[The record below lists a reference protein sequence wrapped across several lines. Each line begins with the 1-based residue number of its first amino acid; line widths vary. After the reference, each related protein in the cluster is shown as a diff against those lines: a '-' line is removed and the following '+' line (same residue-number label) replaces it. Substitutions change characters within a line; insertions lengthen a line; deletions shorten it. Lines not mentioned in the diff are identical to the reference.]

1 MENKTDFLSLFTDQQ
16 KKRIYENFRTFENL
30 KNEYNLISDDSI
42 DEILISQLK
51 HIWSLKRSDNYSYKN
66 MDELMHDLF
75 VKICLAPEGYKTNNG
90 EVFASVIG
98 IEKDNEDNYV
108 NISVVTPSMAFIDNL
123 YFSSDYDDERIESNN
138 ETDNYLLNNRFW
150 MKEYKPYY
158 YELVAHL
165 TDEELEHFNS
175 QISHLKTRSEYDD
188 NNGWSFWFKAKL
200 QEKHVQEPNDYTGI
214 LHFGGSKS
222 FANELVITSFEP
234 VATEFSK
241 MLNKTYTIKIKPNKQ
256 ACVNY
261 LNSFWGNSNSFK
273 VKILNVGQANCI
285 YIEDINSYQHFFYD
299 LGRPNSG
306 FYDWNSRKYLENSD
320 LQPNSDV
327 QNNLDSISGYNP
339 DCIIIS
345 HWHLDHFAA
354 YKDLN
359 NYGIDSVWI
368 LPKIVSKKDIKS
380 ANRLF
385 NFLVK
390 NNATVYYLNST
401 GKIYDNGVIQLLSS
415 TSANKDDPN
424 SRSLMLRI
432 KDTVFSADCLYE
444 FWPDAL
450 KNNLSD
456 VKRLVVP
463 HHCSKLS
470 ENLSGKQQE
479 TVIFN
484 SFSQTPL
491 KEAFISKGFNIYHHP
506 NPDHLVQ
513 LRKASFDIYF
523 TKNAIDYYE
532 FDIT

>member
-1 MENKTDFLSLFTDQQ
+1 MMRNRIDFLSLLSEQQ
-16 KKRIYENFRTFENL
+16 QNQIKKNLKTFENAKKEYL
-30 KNEYNLISDDSI
+30 KSE
-42 DEILISQLK
+42 DE
-51 HIWSLKRSDNYSYKN
+51 SLKKYRYRSLSAEEQERYDLICSRCEN
-66 MDELMHDLF
+66 DIHDAF
-75 VKICLAPEGYKTNNG
+75 VEFCLAPESYKTSNN
-90 EVFASVIG
+90 EVFATVVG
-98 IEKDNEDNYV
+98 IEKNWDSNYV
-108 NISVVTPSMAFIDNL
+108 SVSLVTPSMAYIDNR
-123 YFSSDYDDERIESNN
+123 YFVSGNDDEDHIWWKAYR
-138 ETDNYLLNNRFW
+138 
-150 MKEYKPYY
+150 PYY

-165 TDEELEHFNS
+165 TDEELDHFNS
-175 QISHLKTRSEYDD
+175 QISHLKTTCEFDD
-188 NNGWSFWFKAKL
+188 NKGWSFWFKAKL
-200 QEKHVQEPNDYTGI
+200 KEKQFQEPNDYMGI
-214 LHFGGSKS
+214 LHFGGSES

-234 VATEFSK
+234 VATEFNK
-241 MLNKTYTIKIKPNKQ
+241 MLNKTYKIKNKPNKQ

-306 FYDWNSRKYLENSD
+306 FYDWNSRKYLKNSD

-359 NYGIDSVWI
+359 NYGVDSVWI

-491 KEAFISKGFNIYHHP
+491 KEAFISKGFNTYHHP

>member
-1 MENKTDFLSLFTDQQ
+1 M
-16 KKRIYENFRTFENL
+16 
-30 KNEYNLISDDSI
+30 
-42 DEILISQLK
+42 
-51 HIWSLKRSDNYSYKN
+51 
-66 MDELMHDLF
+66 
-75 VKICLAPEGYKTNNG
+75 
-90 EVFASVIG
+90 
-98 IEKDNEDNYV
+98 
-108 NISVVTPSMAFIDNL
+108 
-123 YFSSDYDDERIESNN
+123 
-138 ETDNYLLNNRFW
+138 
-150 MKEYKPYY
+150 
-158 YELVAHL
+158 
-165 TDEELEHFNS
+165 
-175 QISHLKTRSEYDD
+175 
-188 NNGWSFWFKAKL
+188 
-200 QEKHVQEPNDYTGI
+200 
-214 LHFGGSKS
+214 
-222 FANELVITSFEP
+222 
-234 VATEFSK
+234 
-241 MLNKTYTIKIKPNKQ
+241 
-256 ACVNY
+256 
-261 LNSFWGNSNSFK
+261 
-273 VKILNVGQANCI
+273 
-285 YIEDINSYQHFFYD
+285 
-299 LGRPNSG
+299 
-306 FYDWNSRKYLENSD
+306 
-320 LQPNSDV
+320 
-327 QNNLDSISGYNP
+327 
-339 DCIIIS
+339 
-345 HWHLDHFAA
+345 DHFAA

-359 NYGIDSVWI
+359 NYGVDSVWI

-491 KEAFISKGFNIYHHP
+491 KEAYISKGFNTYHHP
-506 NPDHLVQ
+506 NPDHLVE
-513 LRKASFDIYF
+513 LRKASFDIFF